1 MGVLVARY
9 LQSRDD
15 LFVRTSLNRYM
26 KYLLKNLFNQED
38 GTVYND
44 APRNNDNPRL
54 YNYPWVGQLFL
65 ELYRLDFDHKYLK
78 WYGLLMRK
86 FYQLGGTHFYPIGV
100 PMYESIQLCH
110 QAGEDTLAEQ
120 LVDLYR
126 AHADFLADTGQNYP
140 ESEVAYEQSIV
151 SPAAKYLIDFY
162 WISGEEKYR
171 DAAVKQLRCL
181 LVFQGQ
187 QPDYHLN
194 GVAIRHWDDYWFG
207 KRRILGDVFPH
218 YWTALSGLAFLD
230 WAATTNEQE
239 YYQLAQKSLRASL
252 TLFRQNGEASC
263 AYVYPVMIN
272 HHRGQFFDPWANA
285 QDWGLYYASKYSE
298 IVTKGN

>member
-44 APRNNDNPRL
+44 APRNNDDPRL

-151 SPAAKYLIDFY
+151 APAAKYLIDFY

-187 QPDYHLN
+187 
-194 GVAIRHWDDYWFG
+194 
-207 KRRILGDVFPH
+207 
-218 YWTALSGLAFLD
+218 
-230 WAATTNEQE
+230 
-239 YYQLAQKSLRASL
+239 
-252 TLFRQNGEASC
+252 
-263 AYVYPVMIN
+263 
-272 HHRGQFFDPWANA
+272 
-285 QDWGLYYASKYSE
+285 
-298 IVTKGN
+298 